1 MMVRIPKAGMPPHTW
16 GRVAETSFHR
26 RLRGGLYITFALTFG
41 VLSRAVMSGR
51 YTLSW
56 THLIGFGLFAVV
68 GLPVIDTLV
77 RPGKMGVWIVGLL
90 LIPVAVFAPTIL
102 FVVIPIT
109 LLFIAGVRTI
119 ADRS

>member
-1 MMVRIPKAGMPPHTW
+1 
-16 GRVAETSFHR
+16 
-26 RLRGGLYITFALTFG
+26 
-41 VLSRAVMSGR
+41 
-51 YTLSW
+51 
-56 THLIGFGLFAVV
+56 
-68 GLPVIDTLV
+68 VIDTLV